1 MKQTFLKRRNEA
13 ADEEARGKFE
23 AFWKNILVRGG
34 MPAFRNCFL
43 YGDLPA
49 SSDEGIFPAGTRGS
63 ASACSAVQN
72 YL

>member
-23 AFWKNILVRGG
+23 AFGENILVTTG
-34 MPAFRNCFL
+34 MSAFRDYFL
-43 YGDLPA
+43 HGDLPA

-72 YL
+72 HL